1 MKLAEALLERK
12 RLKPKIES
20 LQSRLSESVMVQ
32 EGDKPVEDPQVL
44 MAELN
49 EATDALETLIKQI
62 NATNNV
68 ATLPDGVPVSE
79 ANPVDSGRFEGE
91 CAVGAD
97 PAPAITEAFHEVGLG
112 VETLRPSPDAEQKV
126 VPGALELEDPRRHGT
141 APMTTTQF
149 EVSPRFPAVSL
160 ADIR

>member
-12 RLKPKIES
+12 SLKQKIES
-20 LQSRLSESVMVQ
+20 LQSRLAESVMVQ

-68 ATLPDGVPVSE
+68 ATLPDGVSVSE
-79 ANPVDSGRFEGE
+79 AIVSRDLLR
-91 CAVGAD
+91 
-97 PAPAITEAFHEVGLG
+97 LRR
-112 VETLRPSPDAEQKV
+112 ETLEQVAQSTSMRQNRYMRTEVRFVPTIDSAELRKRIDALSKSWR
-126 VPGALELEDPRRHGT
+126 ELD
-141 APMTTTQF
+141 AQIQAVNWTT
-149 EVSPRFPAVSL
+149 EL
-160 ADIR
+160 AT